1 MPIDLLPRR
10 QFLISGA
17 AAFAVAA
24 LGPLPALALTEAQA
38 RQLVDSAVA
47 DINRVIASGQSEA
60 AMMPEFERIFATYAD
75 VPVMARYALG
85 ADARSASPGQ
95 LQAFTQAFQQYIARK
110 YGKRFR
116 DFIGAQIIVNS
127 ARQIKNGY
135 EVRGTAKLRGE
146 SPVEVVFLVSDRS
159 GRNLFFNLFVEGV
172 NLLLTERTE
181 IGAML
186 DQQGGNID
194 NLIAA
199 LQRAG

>member
-47 DINRVIASGQSEA
+47 DINRVIASGQSES

-85 ADARSASPGQ
+85 ADARAASPGQ
-95 LQAFTQAFQQYIARK
+95 LQAFTQAFQRYIARK

-116 DFIGAQIIVNS
+116 DFIGAQIVVNS